1 MTKRQLEVLKFIEK
15 YIKKNGYSPRI
26 RDIQSGWNMSS
37 SVQQIHILRNLREQ
51 KKINFLDN
59 KARTIEII

>member
-15 YIKKNGYSPRI
+15 YIKKNGYSPSI
-26 RDIQSGWNMSS
+26 RDIQSGCNMSS
-37 SVQQIHILRNLREQ
+37 SAQPIHILRNLREQ